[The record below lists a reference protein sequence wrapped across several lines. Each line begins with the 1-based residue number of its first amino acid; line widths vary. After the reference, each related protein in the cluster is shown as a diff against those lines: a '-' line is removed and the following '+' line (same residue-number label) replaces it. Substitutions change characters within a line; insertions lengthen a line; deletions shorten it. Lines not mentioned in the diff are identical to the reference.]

1 MVDINSTV
9 WIQMANFIVLII
21 VLNIVLFKPILGVIE
36 GRKKRLEDL
45 DQEVKSL
52 ETEIDEKMAD
62 YEEKLRQARQEAMN
76 ERNEVQ
82 QKAAEDGKAIMGEA
96 RNEISAI
103 IEGFKKKLDK
113 EMTDARNVLKSQSEK
128 ISQEISEKV
137 LGRSIQ

>member
-96 RNEISAI
+96 RSEISAI
-103 IEGFKKKLDK
+103 VEGFKKKLDK